1 MNIPK
6 CDLCKNTIDITNNH
20 KNSLNLLLCN
30 NCDNNLKKLTAS
42 DQQRLKKIVDKTIK
56 LNVLK

>member
-20 KNSLNLLLCN
+20 KNILNLLLCN
-30 NCDNNLKKLTAS
+30 DCDNNLKKLSAGHK
-42 DQQRLKKIVDKTIK
+42 QRLKKIVDQTIK
-56 LNVLK
+56 LNR